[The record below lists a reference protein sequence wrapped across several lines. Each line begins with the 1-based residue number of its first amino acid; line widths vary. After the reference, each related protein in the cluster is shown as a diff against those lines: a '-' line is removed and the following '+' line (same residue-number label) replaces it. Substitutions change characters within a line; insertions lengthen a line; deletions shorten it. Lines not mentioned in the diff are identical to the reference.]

1 MLKFIYFKILVVLFT
16 LFNLLNLL
24 HANPVNAWNKASPS
38 IVSVLPTWP
47 GFKKTPTPGLLSPQ
61 DNLLWINQ
69 IGTCNLIGPQ

>member
-24 HANPVNAWNKASPS
+24 YANPVKAWNKASPS

-47 GFKKTPTPGLLSPQ
+47 GFKKPGFGAPP
-61 DNLLWINQ
+61 
-69 IGTCNLIGPQ
+69 GTAPEGKSKKLFRS